1 MYNLSEK
8 QFKPAV
14 FFLSIIFFPLLL
26 GVLAVLICNFDMII
40 LIIFL
45 MLLLVYITL
54 IIFYKKISNN
64 KNHNLIIYD
73 CKMVINYPN
82 INNMKHILE
91 ISYDSIIKLE
101 YYKIT
106 SLVSWFQLL
115 NGIVPKCVFIT
126 YIKNGKEVCE
136 LMGHMELNDIK
147 KIANDKNIKLI
158 IK

>member
-14 FFLSIIFFPLLL
+14 IFLSIIFSPLLL
-26 GVLAVLICNFDMII
+26 GVLAVLIFNFDMIA

-45 MLLLVYITL
+45 MLLLVYIIL

-82 INNMKHILE
+82 FNNMKHVLE
-91 ISYDSIIKLE
+91 IDYNSIIKLE
-101 YYKIT
+101 YYKIS

-115 NGIVPKCVFIT
+115 NGVVPKCVFIT
-126 YIKNGKEVCE
+126 YIKNGIEVCE
-136 LMGHMELNDIK
+136 LMGHMDLNDIK
-147 KIANDKNIKLI
+147 KITNDKNIKLV

>member
-8 QFKPAV
+8 QFKPTII
-14 FFLSIIFFPLLL
+14 FLSIIFYPLLL
-26 GVLAVLICNFDMII
+26 GVLAVLISSFDIMI

-45 MLLLVYITL
+45 MLLLVYVVL

-82 INNMKHILE
+82 INNVKHILE

-126 YIKNGKEVCE
+126 YIKNGEEVCE